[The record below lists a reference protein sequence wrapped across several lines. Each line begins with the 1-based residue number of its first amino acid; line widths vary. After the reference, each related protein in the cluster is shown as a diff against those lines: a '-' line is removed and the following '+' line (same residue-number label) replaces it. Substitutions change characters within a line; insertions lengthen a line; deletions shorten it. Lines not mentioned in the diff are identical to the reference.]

1 MPGKGGG
8 DAVATSVTGPEP
20 RPALPDAVSPSTRV
34 YLRPLG
40 LIAGAPA
47 ERLVAAGHA
56 VRLAGGRFAFSACQ
70 VLFREGPRITST
82 VAPMD
87 EIRAWSESVG
97 GAVGERI
104 GALRERLCAPRREP
118 GGASL
123 ARPLVMGIVNVTP
136 DSFSD
141 GGEHFAV
148 AAAVEHAGRLAADGA
163 DIVDIGGESVR
174 PGAAPVA
181 AAEDLKRVLPVV
193 EALAAAG
200 TGGSAPALSIDT
212 RHADVMEAALAA
224 GATMVNDITALSG
237 DGRSLKVA
245 AAGADWVVLMH
256 MRGEPATMNVDPAYE
271 DAPLDVYDFLEDRV
285 EACVAAGIG
294 RRRLII
300 DPGIGFGKTRA
311 HNLAILGSLTL
322 YHGIGCPIL
331 LGISRKGLAG
341 EEDRERPPRERLPG
355 SLAAALAALDQG
367 IHILRV
373 HDVAETR
380 QAVAVWDRLRT

>member
-34 YLRPLG
+34 YLRPLS

-47 ERLVAAGHA
+47 ERLVAAGRA
-56 VRLAGGRFAFSACQ
+56 VRLAGGRFAFAACQ
-70 VLFREGPRITST
+70 VIFREGPRITST
-82 VAPMD
+82 IAPMD
-87 EIRAWSESVG
+87 EIEAWSDSLG
-97 GAVGERI
+97 GAVGARI
-104 GALRERLCAPRREP
+104 GALRERLCAPRLGP
-118 GGASL
+118 GGTSL

-174 PGAAPVA
+174 PGAAPVE
-181 AAEDLKRVLPVV
+181 AAEELKRVLPVV

-200 TGGSAPALSIDT
+200 TGASAPALSIDT

-224 GATMVNDITALSG
+224 GATMVNDVTALAG
-237 DGRSLKVA
+237 DGRSLEV
-245 AAGADWVVLMH
+245 AAGADAVVLMH
-256 MRGEPATMNVDPAYE
+256 MRGQPATMNVDPAYE

-294 RRRLII
+294 RRRLIV
-300 DPGIGFGKTRA
+300 DPGMGFGKTQA
-311 HNLAILGSLTL
+311 HNLAILASLTL

-341 EEDRERPPRERLPG
+341 DEDRERPPKERLPG

-367 IHILRV
+367 VHILRV

-380 QAVAVWDRLRT
+380 QAVAVWDRLCA

>member
-1 MPGKGGG
+1 M
-8 DAVATSVTGPEP
+8 ATSVTGPEP
-20 RPALPDAVSPSTRV
+20 RPALPETVSASTRI

-47 ERLVAAGHA
+47 ERLLAAGQA

-70 VLFREGPRITST
+70 VLFREGPRITGT
-82 VAPMD
+82 IAPMD
-87 EIRAWSESVG
+87 EIAAWSESLG
-97 GAVGERI
+97 GPVGERI
-104 GALRERLCAPRREP
+104 GALRQRLCAPRRGP
-118 GGASL
+118 GGERL

-141 GGEHFAV
+141 GGEHFGV
-148 AAAVEHAGRLAADGA
+148 AAAVKHAGRLAADGA
-163 DIVDIGGESVR
+163 DILDIGGESVR
-174 PGAAPVA
+174 PGSAPVE
-181 AAEDLKRVLPVV
+181 AAEERQRVLPVV

-200 TGGSAPALSIDT
+200 TGASAPSLSIDT
-212 RHADVMEAALAA
+212 RHAEVMEAALAA
-224 GATMVNDITALSG
+224 GATIVNDITALTG
-237 DGRSLKVA
+237 DGRSLEVA
-245 AAGADWVVLMH
+245 AAGADTVVLMH

-271 DAPLDVYDFLEDRV
+271 NAPLDVYDYLEDRV

-294 RRRLII
+294 RRRLIV

-311 HNLAILGSLTL
+311 HNLAILASLTL

-341 EEDRERPPRERLPG
+341 EADRERPPKERLPG

-367 IHILRV
+367 VHILRV

-380 QAVAVWDRLRT
+380 QALAVWDRLTA

>member
-1 MPGKGGG
+1 M
-8 DAVATSVTGPEP
+8 ATSVTAPEP
-20 RPALPDAVSPSTRV
+20 RPALPATVPQTTRV

-47 ERLVAAGHA
+47 ERLLAAGQA
-56 VRLAGGRFAFSACQ
+56 VRLAGGRFAFGACQ
-70 VLFREGPRITST
+70 VLFREGPRITGT
-82 VAPMD
+82 IAPMD
-87 EIRAWSESVG
+87 EITAWSESLG
-97 GAVGERI
+97 GPVGERI
-104 GALRERLCAPRREP
+104 GALRERLCAPRRGP

-123 ARPLVMGIVNVTP
+123 ARPLVMGVVNVTP

-141 GGEHFAV
+141 GGEHFGV

-174 PGAAPVA
+174 PGAAPVE

-200 TGGSAPALSIDT
+200 TGASAPALSIDT

-224 GATMVNDITALSG
+224 GATIVNDVTALSG
-237 DGRSLKVA
+237 DGRSLEVA
-245 AAGADWVVLMH
+245 AAGADAVVLMH
-256 MRGEPATMNVDPAYE
+256 MRGEPATMNLDPAYE

-285 EACVAAGIG
+285 EACVAAGIERG
-294 RRRLII
+294 RLIV
-300 DPGIGFGKTRA
+300 DPGMGFGKTAA
-311 HNLAILGSLTL
+311 HNLALLASLTL

-341 EEDRERPPRERLPG
+341 EADRERPPKERLPG
-355 SLAAALAALDQG
+355 SLAAALSALDQG
-367 IHILRV
+367 VHILRV

-380 QAVAVWDRLRT
+380 QALAVWDRLCG